1 MYGAFSAA
9 RLPRVCIG
17 GAYTPATACAAG
29 ALGLAL
35 DAALNASN

>member
-9 RLPRVCIG
+9 RLASVCTG
-17 GAYTPATACAAG
+17 GTYNPAAACPAG
-29 ALGLAL
+29 TLGLAL